1 MTDRFYGNTKAED
14 SGIKRFLLGIFLSR
28 WSYLVVRVALALI
41 FIYAGSMKL
50 MDPKAFARII
60 SHYDL
65 VPEFL
70 LPVVA
75 IGLPLAE
82 VLAGAA
88 LIFDMRP
95 GLHGVSGM
103 IVLFVIV
110 LGYGVLTDMDIDC
123 GCFGPE
129 ELEGRRSLAHAFYRD
144 LVFLGAVV
152 FLYWS
157 RLTRNRCLSHE
168 SAKNIP
174 K

>member
-1 MTDRFYGNTKAED
+1 
-14 SGIKRFLLGIFLSR
+14 
-28 WSYLVVRVALALI
+28 
-41 FIYAGSMKL
+41 
-50 MDPKAFARII
+50 
-60 SHYDL
+60 
-65 VPEFL
+65 
-70 LPVVA
+70 
-75 IGLPLAE
+75 
-82 VLAGAA
+82 
-88 LIFDMRP
+88 MRP
-95 GLHGVSGM
+95 ASMAFGM

>member
-1 MTDRFYGNTKAED
+1 MTDRFYGNAKTEN
-14 SGIKRFLLGIFLSR
+14 SGIKNFLLGIFLSR
-28 WSYLVVRVALALI
+28 WFYLVVRVALALV

-65 VPEFL
+65 IPEFL

-82 VLAGAA
+82 VLAGVA
-88 LIFDMRP
+88 LMFDLRP

-103 IVLFVIV
+103 ILLFVVV

-144 LVFLGAVV
+144 LVFLATVV

-157 RLTRNRCLSHE
+157 RLSRDRRLSRVSARNL
-168 SAKNIP
+168 P